1 MKFFSQKKKKP
12 KVYTS
17 SYQITIDEI
26 LNEVRLI
33 EIQTRGIVND
43 VLSGEYHSVFKGRGM
58 DFSEVREYQYGD
70 DIRTIDWNVTARMRH
85 PYVKIFEEER
95 ELTVMLM
102 IDSSSSLDFG
112 TVVETKK
119 RIAVRICA
127 SLALSAIRNNDK
139 VGLII
144 FTNKIEKFVPPKK
157 GKQHVLRL
165 LRELLAFNPEQQETD
180 IGMALEYLSTVVRKR
195 SVVFLISDF
204 ISKAFEK
211 PLRVANKRH
220 DITAISITD
229 PREHSMPEVGFIELE
244 DAETGEIITL
254 DSFDPTVRNLF
265 ARENF
270 RDQEEQEKLFKS
282 MDVDYIK
289 ISTEESFIEPLLRF
303 FRMRAKRFR

>member
-1 MKFFSQKKKKP
+1 
-12 KVYTS
+12 
-17 SYQITIDEI
+17 
-26 LNEVRLI
+26 
-33 EIQTRGIVND
+33 
-43 VLSGEYHSVFKGRGM
+43 
-58 DFSEVREYQYGD
+58 
-70 DIRTIDWNVTARMRH
+70 MRH